1 MAKKFIQRFIPNQ
14 EKLSQHKAL
23 RWLGPALFHPNL
35 WHINRESIARGM
47 ALGVFMGFLIPIGQI
62 FVAAVFA
69 VFLRANL
76 PTAAV
81 ATLVTN
87 PFTFAP
93 IYFFAYQLGN
103 FMLGAAPTP
112 EVTAEM
118 LNLDPELLVLPP
130 QELKSGISG
139 WLVQLEG
146 LGAPLFLG
154 LSTLAVS
161 GAAISYF
168 GVKALWRLQVIRRL
182 EKKRRG
188 SSRPST

>member
-14 EKLSQHKAL
+14 EKLAQNKAL
-23 RWLGPALFHPNL
+23 RWLGPTLFHPNL

-47 ALGVFMGFLIPIGQI
+47 ALGMFMGFLIPIGQI

-69 VFLRANL
+69 VFFRANL

-93 IYFFAYQLGN
+93 VYFFAYQLGSLI
-103 FMLGAAPTP
+103 LGSAPAP
-112 EVTAEM
+112 EVAPEM

-130 QELKSGISG
+130 QEIKSGISG

-154 LSTLAVS
+154 LLILAVS
-161 GAAISYF
+161 GASVSYF
-168 GVKALWRLQVIRRL
+168 GVKALWRLQVVRRL
-182 EKKRRG
+182 EKKRRRLPRG
-188 SSRPST
+188 

>member
-1 MAKKFIQRFIPNQ
+1 MAKKFIQRFIPDQ
-14 EKLSQHKAL
+14 EKLAQNKAL

-62 FVAAVFA
+62 LVAAVFA

-76 PTAAV
+76 PMAAV
-81 ATLVTN
+81 STLVTN

-93 IYFFAYQLGN
+93 VYFFAYQLGSAI
-103 FMLGAAPTP
+103 LGESATP
-112 EVTAEM
+112 EVTPEM

-130 QELKSGISG
+130 QEMTSGISG

-154 LSTLAVS
+154 LSLLAVS
-161 GAAISYF
+161 GAIVSYF
-168 GVKALWRLQVIRRL
+168 GVKAVWRLNVVRRL
-182 EKKRRG
+182 GKKRRG
-188 SSRPST
+188 NLKP

>member
-1 MAKKFIQRFIPNQ
+1 MAKKFIQRFTPNQ
-14 EKLSQHKAL
+14 EKLAQHKAL
-23 RWLGPALFHPNL
+23 RWLGPTLFHPNL

-69 VFLRANL
+69 VFVRANL

-93 IYFFAYQLGN
+93 IYFFAYQLGSLI
-103 FMLGAAPTP
+103 LGAGPVP
-112 EVTAEM
+112 EVAPEM

-130 QELKSGISG
+130 EEIKSGISG
-139 WLVQLEG
+139 WLVRLEG

-154 LSTLAVS
+154 LSILAVS
-161 GAAISYF
+161 GAALSYF
-168 GVKALWRLQVIRRL
+168 GVKALWRLQVVRRL

-188 SSRPST
+188 SPRRS

>member
-14 EKLSQHKAL
+14 EKLAQNKAL

-47 ALGVFMGFLIPIGQI
+47 ALGVFFGFLIPLGQI
-62 FVAAVFA
+62 FIAAVFA

-93 IYFFAYQLGN
+93 VYFFAYQLGS
-103 FMLGAAPTP
+103 FVLGAEPTP
-112 EVTAEM
+112 KVTPEM

-130 QELKSGISG
+130 QQMTSGISG

-154 LSTLAVS
+154 LSILAVS
-161 GAAISYF
+161 GAAVSYF
-168 GVKALWRLQVIRRL
+168 GVKALWRLQVVRRMG
-182 EKKRRG
+182 KKRRG
-188 SSRPST
+188 RA